1 MMGRKRRVLPFMQQ
15 PTRQVR
21 VPQGQNFMAQRA
33 VLARQTAK
41 PQTIRMPIPQARAR
55 AISRQASRGRLPK
68 YTPRFWPEIG
78 AESLQAQMR
87 IIRRYAGAAQ
97 ETLRK
102 LKNFTYDTNTLW
114 RASEMAARLR
124 IPKERLAE
132 AIMQNGLENTYKA
145 LQEIRK
151 MSLAM
156 KIKNEEISRQIAQRG
171 IMPIYQSL
179 AEQYQQAQQMGMV
192 A

>member
-1 MMGRKRRVLPFMQQ
+1 M
-15 PTRQVR
+15 
-21 VPQGQNFMAQRA
+21 
-33 VLARQTAK
+33 
-41 PQTIRMPIPQARAR
+41 
-55 AISRQASRGRLPK
+55 S
-68 YTPRFWPEIG
+68 
-78 AESLQAQMR
+78 
-87 IIRRYAGAAQ
+87 IIREYMGAAQ

-102 LKNFTYDTNTLW
+102 LKNFTYNTNTLW